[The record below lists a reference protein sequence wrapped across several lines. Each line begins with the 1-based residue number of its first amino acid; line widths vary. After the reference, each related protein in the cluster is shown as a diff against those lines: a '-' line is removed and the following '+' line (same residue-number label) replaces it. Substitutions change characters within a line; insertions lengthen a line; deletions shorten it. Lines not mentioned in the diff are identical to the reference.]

1 MTDIKRL
8 KEIEAKLQ
16 QEKEV
21 LEKKYGVSSQQ
32 VREIN
37 GKITDVQ
44 IPIIEWEIEQRD
56 KKEKTIFRVDF
67 SYMNLSAED
76 TELLKKHVYRQL
88 NKIENG
94 FIMEKFEVL
103 E

>member
-21 LEKKYGVSSQQ
+21 
-32 VREIN
+32 
-37 GKITDVQ
+37 
-44 IPIIEWEIEQRD
+44 QRD